1 LIDASRFAREAGSPR
16 SSNVV
21 MVGSASTLAPLPVDA
36 FEAAIRRAFATKGDR
51 VVEANLRA
59 FRLGREALTPAQG

>member
-1 LIDASRFAREAGSPR
+1 
-16 SSNVV
+16 

-36 FEAAIRRAFATKGDR
+36 FEAAIRRAFASKGDR